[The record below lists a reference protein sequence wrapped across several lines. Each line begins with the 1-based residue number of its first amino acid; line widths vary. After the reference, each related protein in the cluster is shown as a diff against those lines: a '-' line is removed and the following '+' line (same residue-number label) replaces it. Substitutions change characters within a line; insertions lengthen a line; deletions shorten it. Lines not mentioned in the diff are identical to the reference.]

1 MILTITPNP
10 AVDHTIHFDEPLEP
24 GVVHRTDEAVFTA
37 GGKGINVAKYVSAL
51 DVEATA
57 SGFLGGHFGTF
68 VRDRLDADGVPSD
81 FVNIDDHTRLNTT
94 VLADDGEYKLNHN
107 GPHITDADVDELVEA
122 AQANEPETLL
132 VGGSL
137 PRGMA
142 LESVDRLARAGD
154 WRTAVDMGGKY
165 LAELDAD
172 YFVCKPNRS
181 ELAEATGRTVETNED
196 AIAAAEELRDGQ
208 FEYVLASLGGDG
220 AVLVTEDAILSA
232 PALDVDVVDT
242 VGAGDAILSGFLAAL
257 ERGMSDSDALRMGIL
272 TAARVVGVAGT
283 RVPHLEDVLTNETHV
298 DVSTVRAR

>member
-24 GVVHRTDEAVFTA
+24 GVVHRTDDAVFTA

-107 GPHITDADVDELVEA
+107 GPHIVDSDVDELVEA
-122 AQANEPETLL
+122 AQANEPDTLL

-208 FEYVLASLGGDG
+208 FEYVLASLGADG
-220 AVLVTEDAILSA
+220 AVLVTEDEILSA

-257 ERGMSDSDALRMGIL
+257 EHGMSDSDALRMGIL

-283 RVPHLEDVLTNETHV
+283 RVPHLEDVLTNETRV
-298 DVSTVRAR
+298 DVATVRTR

>member
-1 MILTITPNP
+1 MIFTVTPNP
-10 AVDHTIHFDEPLEP
+10 AVDHTIHFDEPLQP
-24 GVVHRTDEAVFTA
+24 GVVHRTDDAVFTA

-51 DVEATA
+51 GVDATA
-57 SGFLGGHFGTF
+57 SGFIGGHFGKF
-68 VRDRLDADGVPSD
+68 VRDRLEADGVASD
-81 FVNIDDHTRLNTT
+81 FVNIDDNTRLNTT

-107 GPHITDADVDELVEA
+107 GPHITASDVDELVEA
-122 AQANEPETLL
+122 AQANEPDTLL

-196 AIAAAEELRDGQ
+196 AIAAAEALRDGQ

-220 AVLVTEDAILSA
+220 AVLVTEDEILSA

-257 ERGMSDSDALRMGIL
+257 EHGLSDSDALRMGIL

-283 RVPHLEDVLTNETHV
+283 RVPHLEDVLTNETRV
-298 DVSTVRAR
+298 DVTTVRTR